1 MVIFIQHNL
10 ELIVSAQQDQD
21 PCSRLPVDQTKYS
34 QTLPYGHLFNTDT
47 SLLQTVCLVPG
58 VEKKTLTFFLQST
71 RFIQTPHY
79 WKQFALSLGKESPYI
94 LSTLNP
100 LNTDTPFI
108 RKLSRVSSVSV
119 LMGFILTVPEVPV
132 KMFLQPNWQIKQF
145 FFQTNQPYGAYS
157 NPGTQLGTRTRIS
170 ALANR
175 RTQLVSRSLVSA
187 VV

>member
-1 MVIFIQHNL
+1 MDTCLIRTPPYYKQFALSL
-10 ELIVSAQQDQD
+10 EW
-21 PCSRLPVDQTKYS
+21 
-34 QTLPYGHLFNTDT
+34 G
-47 SLLQTVCLVPG
+47 
-58 VEKKTLTFFLQST
+58 KKALTFFLQST

-145 FFQTNQPYGAYS
+145 FF
-157 NPGTQLGTRTRIS
+157 
-170 ALANR
+170 
-175 RTQLVSRSLVSA
+175 
-187 VV
+187 